1 MVEEPITGLPEE
13 IIQFEKKNGLTDTD
27 MALASHISVEKIHN
41 IKSMAEEADPETELA
56 LRNFMEK

>member
-1 MVEEPITGLPEE
+1 MVEKPITGLAEE
-13 IIQFEKKNGLTDTD
+13 IIQFEKKNGLADTD

-41 IKSMAEEADPETELA
+41 IKSMTEEADPETALA

>member
-1 MVEEPITGLPEE
+1 MVEKPITGLAEE
-13 IIQFEKKNGLTDTD
+13 IIQFEKKNSLADTD

-41 IKSMAEEADPETELA
+41 IKSMAEEADSETALV